1 MDGQDWEP
9 AVVRSSRSSAN
20 RDHPFSRG
28 TKAPP
33 LRVDTMEIGKIKELA
48 PESRNEIVQ
57 KRVAMKLT
65 QIQLNQQCQFPIHT
79 IRDIEA
85 GKICPNTSQ
94 LNTLNRILK
103 SGLRY
108 SA

>member
-9 AVVRSSRSSAN
+9 VRVRSSAN
-20 RDHPFSRG
+20 RNNPSSKII
-28 TKAPP
+28 KAPHP
-33 LRVDTMEIGKIKELA
+33 LRVETMEIGKMKELA

-65 QIQLNQQCQFPIHT
+65 QVQLNQQCQFPIHT

-85 GKICPNTSQ
+85 GKTCPNTSQ

-103 SGLRY
+103 SGLKY
-108 SA
+108 AV